1 MIYVECKPDETL
13 VRLLT
18 GLPRREIIHELKGKG
33 EVVNQIKKRSNAQ
46 GLVDEDP
53 GSTQHRYLRTM
64 RTVHDLPERGLRL
77 LGDSSGNRIVILCP
91 RLEEWIVQAAREEQL
106 AISAY
111 CLPEEPRRL
120 HRIINDDLRKFER
133 LVNDLRDSAM
143 LTSLHSALQSLHTG
157 G

>member
-18 GLPRREIIHELKGKG
+18 GLPRREVIHELKGKSG
-33 EVVNQIKKRSNAQ
+33 VVNQIKKLSNAQ

-53 GSTQHRYLRTM
+53 QSIQHPYLGKM
-64 RTVHDLPERGLRL
+64 SIVQDLREMGLRL
-77 LGDSSGNRIVILCP
+77 LGDSSNNSIVILCP
-91 RLEEWIVQAAREEQL
+91 RLEEWVVQAAREEQL

>member
-18 GLPRREIIHELKGKG
+18 GLPRREIIHELKGKS
-33 EVVNQIKKRSNAQ
+33 EVVNQIKKRSNTQ

-53 GSTQHRYLRTM
+53 QSIQPPCLGEM
-64 RTVHDLPERGLRL
+64 RIVQDLHEMGLRL
-77 LGDSSGNRIVILCP
+77 LGDSRNNRIVVLCP
-91 RLEEWIVQAAREEQL
+91 RLEEWVVQAAREEQL

-111 CLPEEPRRL
+111 RLPEEPRRL
-120 HRIINDDLRKFER
+120 HRVINDDLRKFER
-133 LVNDLRDSAM
+133 LVNDLRNSAR
-143 LTSLHSALQSLHTG
+143 LTSLRSALQSLHTG